1 MLLVAG
7 SVLARQGPGITGELV
22 PGPGLFVIA
31 LLLIIATS
39 AIRLMLLASK
49 QGKTPL
55 ARLAWASPTI
65 AYLLIAAATSMP
77 GIQGIGWGASWAVIV
92 ATEFAWWLA
101 WFSRGPGQVV
111 ASMTSRARQDNLPA
125 REPMHENIVHD
136 EPAVDDVEAEL
147 NELLPPGTTR
157 RVSRSHVEEEGE
169 RLDVLIRLTFP
180 EGQRS
185 QFTHLPIQ
193 PPFPGVPVV
202 SCHQLAGPDCSITI
216 AESQSFGVRLE
227 LRLSQMPTEQVT
239 IVLQAEVVEAN
250 DSSAVA

>member
-1 MLLVAG
+1 MLLMAG

-22 PGPGLFVIA
+22 PGPGLVVIA
-31 LLLIIATS
+31 LLLIVATS

-65 AYLLIAAATSMP
+65 AYLLIAAAISVP
-77 GIQGIGWGASWAVIV
+77 GIQGIGWGAPWAVIV

-111 ASMTSRARQDNLPA
+111 AGTASRARQDNLPV
-125 REPMHENIVHD
+125 REPVHEEIVHD
-136 EPAVDDVEAEL
+136 EPTVDDVEAEL

-157 RVSRSHVEEEGE
+157 RASRSHVEEEGE
-169 RLDVLIRLTFP
+169 RLDVLMRLTFP

-185 QFTHLPIQ
+185 QFAHLPIQ
-193 PPFPGVPVV
+193 PPFPSVPVV
-202 SCHQLAGPDCSITI
+202 SCHQIAGPGCSITI

-239 IVLQAEVVEAN
+239 IVLQAEMVEAT
-250 DSSAVA
+250 DSSAAA